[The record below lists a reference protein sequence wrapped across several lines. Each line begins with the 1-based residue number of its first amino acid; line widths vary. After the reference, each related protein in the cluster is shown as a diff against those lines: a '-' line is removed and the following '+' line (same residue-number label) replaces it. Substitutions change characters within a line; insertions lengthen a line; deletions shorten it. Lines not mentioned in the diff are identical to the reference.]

1 MTYYRPSP
9 DGHIPPLRKK
19 HIRGGHKIIIIADPD
34 DPQVRRLLELLTQD
48 EPTPPLSS

>member
-9 DGHIPPLRKK
+9 DGHIPPLREK

-34 DPQVRRLLELLTQD
+34 DP
-48 EPTPPLSS
+48 